1 MKVLKLYE
9 YEAKHILSKY
19 GILVP
24 KGILFT
30 NHIFQNES
38 IDELVLPYAIKSQ
51 ILVAGRQKAGGI
63 LFSSSIKQTKKCLK
77 TLFGSK
83 IKNEIVS
90 RVLIEEKIVFIKEL
104 YFGITIDRTQR
115 SYVVIA
121 SEMGGIDIEQTS
133 IDFPQKIVK
142 LIINSKKG
150 LSFSDAKKI
159 GVKLGYVGINLSSLA
174 NIFVK
179 LFQIVEDYDTEL
191 IELNPLVETNNGNF
205 VALDSRIIID
215 DNALFRQPEYK
226 KKSFELG
233 REFRPVEL
241 DAKKAGLVYVKL
253 DGEIGVIGNG
263 AGLVLATLDII
274 SYYGGKPA
282 NFLDLGGGAS
292 VEQIILAIKIVLN
305 DTQVKV
311 LFVNIL
317 GGLTRCDEVANAI
330 ISANGEDNVSKPVI
344 VRLIGTNEEKGKKL
358 LIENAIEVFDNME
371 DAAIRAIEISRKGI

>member
-1 MKVLKLYE
+1 VKVLKLYE

-30 NHIFQNES
+30 NHIFLNES

-115 SYVVIA
+115 SYVVVA

-159 GVKLGYVGINLSSLA
+159 GVKLGYVGVNLSSLA

>member
-30 NHIFQNES
+30 NQIFQNES

-90 RVLIEEKIVFIKEL
+90 RVLIEEKILFIKEL

-159 GVKLGYVGINLSSLA
+159 GVKLGYVGVNLSSLA

-305 DTQVKV
+305 NTQVKV

-358 LIENAIEVFDNME
+358 LIENAIEVLDNME

>member
-1 MKVLKLYE
+1 VKVLKLYE

-30 NHIFQNES
+30 NYIFQNES

-63 LFSSSIKQTKKCLK
+63 LFSSSINQTKKCLK

-159 GVKLGYVGINLSSLA
+159 GVKLGYVGVNLSSLA

-330 ISANGEDNVSKPVI
+330 ISANGEDNVSKPII

-371 DAAIRAIEISRKGI
+371 DAAIRAIEISRKGH

>member
-1 MKVLKLYE
+1 M
-9 YEAKHILSKY
+9 IN
-19 GILVP
+19 
-24 KGILFT
+24 T
-30 NHIFQNES
+30 IF
-38 IDELVLPYAIKSQ
+38 
-51 ILVAGRQKAGGI
+51 
-63 LFSSSIKQTKKCLK
+63 SSIK
-77 TLFGSK
+77 TLLTISFFIFDPNSVFK
-83 IKNEIVS
+83 HFLVC
-90 RVLIEEKIVFIKEL
+90 LIEEKIVFIKEI
-104 YFGITIDRTQR
+104 YIGITIDRTQR

-121 SEMGGIDIEQTS
+121 SEMGGINIEQTS

-159 GVKLGYVGINLSSLA
+159 GVKLGYVGVNLSSLA

-305 DTQVKV
+305 DNQVKV

-371 DAAIRAIEISRKGI
+371 CAAIRAIEISRKDR